1 MDFDRGDFGGADI
14 SQSVSQS
21 REGGRENESEGG
33 WIRNA
38 KCNFLPRSM
47 RARSAICRRRRRHRS
62 NFAKHP
68 LPFSP
73 LPSSPRPCLTLAR
86 RRPPSGSEQK
96 QGFPTALPFLKD
108 LDVTIRIRGSQ
119 QFPFL
124 AKSRI
129 SRFLRWSLGSPAPT
143 SASFSAEFIIC
154 YVPEESRN
162 PAENICCAFTVREP
176 KQN

>member
-1 MDFDRGDFGGADI
+1 MEGRTSV
-14 SQSVSQS
+14 SQSVSHV
-21 REGGRENESEGG
+21 REGERMRVRAGGSEM
-33 WIRNA
+33 RNA
-38 KCNFLPRSM
+38 TFSLARCALDPLSAAAAATARISLNIPSPSLRSP
-47 RARSAICRRRRRHRS
+47 S
-62 NFAKHP
+62 
-68 LPFSP
+68 